1 MSLDAHNN
9 YAYICLALVRAPWR
23 HHKSAVPS
31 ANLFG
36 PVEKLLEQGSP
47 AQQGQAIVHFLPG
60 YHLQCLNGGPGRRR
74 SSWLEIAQDSG
85 FAKHDLW
92 WKCKQQGSKA
102 PSGGSRVEGRDA
114 MCILW
119 TWWWTIPVK
128 APCVRVRGHFR
139 IREKGVEILDMSVNK
154 VAYRNLIKKNK
165 KEL

>member
-36 PVEKLLEQGSP
+36 PVEKILVQGSS
-47 AQQGQAIVHFLPG
+47 AHQGQAIVHFLPG

-85 FAKHDLW
+85 LPAFAKLWNSLLNTIFGGNVNSRAARLLLGEVGLRAGMRCASYGHDD
-92 WKCKQQGSKA
+92 G
-102 PSGGSRVEGRDA
+102 PS
-114 MCILW
+114 L
-119 TWWWTIPVK
+119 
-128 APCVRVRGHFR
+128 
-139 IREKGVEILDMSVNK
+139 
-154 VAYRNLIKKNK
+154 
-165 KEL
+165 